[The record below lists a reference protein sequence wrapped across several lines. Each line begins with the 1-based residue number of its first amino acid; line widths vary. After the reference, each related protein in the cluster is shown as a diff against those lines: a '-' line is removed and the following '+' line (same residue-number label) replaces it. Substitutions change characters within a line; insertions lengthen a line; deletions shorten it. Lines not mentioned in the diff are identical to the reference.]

1 MEAVYNWSIK
11 KILAKPVFT
20 DKHGN
25 VRENVLKRIVL
36 EYKGTKG
43 EEVLTEEVKVTFSL
57 IDLNNFTDHT
67 QLTSEQVLEWA
78 HANMKPGEKERTEE
92 KVQRRLERTPVENSM
107 VEISL

>member
-25 VRENVLKRIVL
+25 VRENVLKTVVL

-43 EEVLTEEVKVTFSL
+43 EEVLTEE
-57 IDLNNFTDHT
+57 
-67 QLTSEQVLEWA
+67 A
-78 HANMKPGEKERTEE
+78 M
-92 KVQRRLERTPVENSM
+92 QRKLERTPVENSM

>member
-25 VRENVLKRIVL
+25 MRENVLKTVVL

-43 EEVLTEEVKVTFSL
+43 EEVLTEDVTVVFSL
-57 IDLNNFTDHT
+57 IDLSSFTDHT

-78 HANMKPGEKERTEE
+78 HANMRPSEKERTEE
-92 KVQRRLERTPVENSM
+92 ALQRKLERTPVENSM